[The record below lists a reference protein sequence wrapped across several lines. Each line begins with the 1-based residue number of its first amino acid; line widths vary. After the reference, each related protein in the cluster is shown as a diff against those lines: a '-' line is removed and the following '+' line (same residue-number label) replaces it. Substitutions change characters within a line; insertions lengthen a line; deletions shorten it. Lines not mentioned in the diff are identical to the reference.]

1 MLGGRGTIT
10 GAAIGA
16 YLYEELRGWLLTSQT
31 FSNFQLVVS
40 GMLLLIIVLFVP
52 GGLIG
57 WIYSRWPWT
66 KAILE

>member
-1 MLGGRGTIT
+1 
-10 GAAIGA
+10 
-16 YLYEELRGWLLTSQT
+16 
-31 FSNFQLVVS
+31 
-40 GMLLLIIVLFVP
+40 MLLLIIVLFVP